1 MNIHS
6 HCCGELAFAGDG
18 NQVLS
23 VQVLNVLYITKYFVY
38 TALMLTIQRL
48 STRIAMATLLVA
60 VCATAADLSG
70 KWKGSFSS
78 NEPGDPARANPLFVV
93 LKQEGNR
100 LTGTAGPAESQ
111 QMPIKTGKAEGDHLV
126 FEVDMGGGTIAFD
139 LKSVGAELQG
149 EMRLSE
155 GGRKTAARVTLKRA
169 D

>member
-1 MNIHS
+1 MLPN
-6 HCCGELAFAGDG
+6 GQVAAGDEIRSAYVFEG
-18 NQVLS
+18 N
-23 VQVLNVLYITKYFVY
+23 Y
-38 TALMLTIQRL
+38 LTWFAIF
-48 STRIAMATLLVA
+48 T
-60 VCATAADLSG
+60 D
-70 KWKGSFSS
+70 
-78 NEPGDPARANPLFVV
+78 PG

-100 LTGTAGPAESQ
+100 LPGTAGPAESQ

-169 D
+169 